1 MNSIFH
7 NTTIQDFLKKLALTI
22 VQENKHQNQVAIV
35 GLQPRGVF
43 FSERLFAE
51 IQALNPTTI
60 YKHGKLDITFFR
72 DDIRKEL
79 HKATSTEIDFD
90 VEEKKVILCD
100 DVLYTGRTI
109 RAGLDALLS
118 FGRPKKVELCV
129 LIDRKN
135 SRELPIQPN
144 YVGVEV
150 DAYTDKKVKVT
161 WMNNEC
167 QVFVD

>member
-22 VQENKHQNQVAIV
+22 VQENKDLAEVAIV

-43 FSERLFAE
+43 FSERLFEE
-51 IQALNPTTI
+51 IKKLHSNTI
-60 YKHGKLDITFFR
+60 FKHGKLDITFFR

-90 VEEKKVILCD
+90 VEEMKVILCD

-109 RAGLDALLS
+109 RAGLDAILS